1 MRSRQGCERCGKQLS
16 QYNTDSI
23 CFSCQEQIQTNWH
36 GLEEEAA
43 TDRTFTV
50 AADCFRAVT
59 DPNSRSFFVENYIDS
74 QFYFRILSQRWL
86 EGVKDTRLRLFGS
99 TDPPE
104 AGKTEQRV
112 PLLRDP
118 LEAMRRAMFRALETA
133 DALELSGD
141 LRANALGR
149 WKDAR
154 IRPDFYLEELERFW
168 RVWRLGEPYGFT
180 PEKVWWHLVT
190 GEDVF
195 FPFVS
200 LGFPWG
206 SAPPDSFSFVVH
218 NPKAFPYWQLGLP
231 DDDPRV
237 RRFWRGMIV
246 KKRRRR
252 PQANQE
258 AGPLIRTWS
267 CYCLERRA
275 GLTAREAVNVW
286 NDRPEGQWT
295 WGKAA
300 DEQYS
305 RDKRTLERR
314 LGRVLHPMLVEAS

>member
-1 MRSRQGCERCGKQLS
+1 MRSRQRCERCGKPLA

-23 CFSCQEQIQTNWH
+23 CFLCQGQIQTSWH

-43 TDRTFTV
+43 TDRTFTA
-50 AADCFRAVT
+50 AADCFRAVP

-99 TDPPE
+99 TDPRE

-118 LEAMRRAMFRALETA
+118 LEAMRQAIFRALEAA
-133 DALELSGD
+133 DALEVSGELSAD
-141 LRANALGR
+141 AVRR
-149 WKDAR
+149 WKEAMVRPGFDVDAL
-154 IRPDFYLEELERFW
+154 DKWW
-168 RVWRLGEPYGFT
+168 RVWRLGEPYGLG
-180 PEKVWWHLVT
+180 PEEVWRHLVT

-195 FPFVS
+195 VPFVS
-200 LGFPWG
+200 LRFRWRL
-206 SAPPDSFSFVVH
+206 APPHELALLISNSR
-218 NPKAFPYWQLGLP
+218 AYPYWLFELP
-231 DDDPRV
+231 EDDPSV
-237 RRFWRGMIV
+237 RRFWRGMTG

-252 PQANQE
+252 PQANQG
-258 AGPLIRTWS
+258 AGHLIRTWA
-267 CYCLERRA
+267 CYCLEKRA
-275 GLTAREAVNVW
+275 GLTARESVNVW
-286 NDRPEGQWT
+286 NDRYEGHDWKWST
-295 WGKAA
+295 AR

-314 LGRVLHPMLVEAS
+314 LGRLLNPRLVEA